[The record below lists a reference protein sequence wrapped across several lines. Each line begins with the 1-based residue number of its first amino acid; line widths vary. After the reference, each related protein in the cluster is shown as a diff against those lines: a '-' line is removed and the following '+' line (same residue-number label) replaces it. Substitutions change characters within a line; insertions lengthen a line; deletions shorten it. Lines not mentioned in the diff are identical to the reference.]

1 MEGILCSLFCLPRGW
16 ETWLSALLKVHRK
29 MGSRNVFESGPGA
42 RRVWQMSLPRC
53 VRPAPAPAR
62 RRPWIDVAMTLAVPY
77 FSLGLEGIPVM
88 MMACQGHGP
97 GTKQGYLW
105 LMENITRAT
114 CLWGWLLRLWGLE
127 ADGWAVPLAACSS
140 YQGCICVF
148 RFALVIG
155 EPSCRLPC
163 HVQPSHPV
171 SPSHPEAWKVHLLS
185 LCLSNLCLPARL
197 CFLSGVSVPVCR
209 WPALCHSW
217 WCSIKYPSC

>member
-1 MEGILCSLFCLPRGW
+1 MLLPPANEHSHFLVTSAWKASCAASSAFQGGW

-114 CLWGWLLRLWGLE
+114 CL
-127 ADGWAVPLAACSS
+127 
-140 YQGCICVF
+140 
-148 RFALVIG
+148 
-155 EPSCRLPC
+155 
-163 HVQPSHPV
+163 
-171 SPSHPEAWKVHLLS
+171 
-185 LCLSNLCLPARL
+185 
-197 CFLSGVSVPVCR
+197 
-209 WPALCHSW
+209 
-217 WCSIKYPSC
+217 